1 MPQLSPLSWIF
12 LFFFFLVMV
21 LTTAILI
28 WWVKKVEFSLNVG
41 GWGDDYCVVE
51 NKWGW

>member
-12 LFFFFLVMV
+12 LFMFFWVVV
-21 LTTAILI
+21 LMMAILI
-28 WWVKKVEFSLNVG
+28 WWIKKVEFSLNVG
-41 GWGDDYCVVE
+41 GGSDNYSVVE